1 MGVHGVR
8 HGAHK
13 TDPQAH
19 VGRDD
24 RRAGCL
30 AHGRADAHA
39 GGTDAPAAET
49 ADKNGKGEKTGGK
62 GEKPG
67 TGETPAGPDDAQKN
81 QKGDAPEKAEKSGS
95 SVGRVLLL
103 TLLPLL
109 LIAAA
114 VVVLLLVRKKKAR
127 QD

>member
-24 RRAGCL
+24 RSTGCL

-39 GGTDAPAAET
+39 GGVDGHARGIDRRARRR
-49 ADKNGKGEKTGGK
+49 NGG
-62 GEKPG
+62 
-67 TGETPAGPDDAQKN
+67 
-81 QKGDAPEKAEKSGS
+81 
-95 SVGRVLLL
+95 
-103 TLLPLL
+103 
-109 LIAAA
+109 
-114 VVVLLLVRKKKAR
+114 
-127 QD
+127 